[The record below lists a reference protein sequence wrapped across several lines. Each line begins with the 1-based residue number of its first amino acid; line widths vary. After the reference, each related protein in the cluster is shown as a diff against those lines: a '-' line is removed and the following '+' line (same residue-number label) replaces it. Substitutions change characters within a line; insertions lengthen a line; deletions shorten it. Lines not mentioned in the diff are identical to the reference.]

1 MFNTDKTNHY
11 IQSFD
16 IFPLSEI
23 YLNVVLFPVVFNHAI
38 LMYPETSAIK
48 DRAETL
54 HVNLRINIYSKSHL
68 QFMEFLGLWRF

>member
-11 IQSFD
+11 IQSSD
-16 IFPLSEI
+16 IFPLTEI

-54 HVNLRINIYSKSHL
+54 HVNLRHHRQKKALIPSISCSK
-68 QFMEFLGLWRF
+68 

>member
-54 HVNLRINIYSKSHL
+54 HVNLRHHRKKKALIPCISCSK
-68 QFMEFLGLWRF
+68 